1 VVFILLGNFFMLNLL
16 VGVVIDNYTQEKEF
30 AHGIAFLSEV

>member
-1 VVFILLGNFFMLNLL
+1 MLNLL